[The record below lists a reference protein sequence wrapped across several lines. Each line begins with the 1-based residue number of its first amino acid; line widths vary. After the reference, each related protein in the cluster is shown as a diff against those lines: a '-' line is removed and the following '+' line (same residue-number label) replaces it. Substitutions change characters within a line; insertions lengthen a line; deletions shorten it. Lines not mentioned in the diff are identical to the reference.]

1 MCYLL
6 CKNSQ
11 VLNVKPEQLI
21 KDEWWRSPMRAQMKA
36 STFGPPI
43 CCTTASSAA
52 VKLCWDVVWTTAE
65 KRFAPRSRNNRA
77 RQTVK
82 PACLREAERRF
93 RWGGGRWRRR
103 SKTNC
108 SNLCAFF
115 SALLTGSAWSHGCRR
130 ATRTSRIHSEL
141 PLLLFFACIC
151 RGYECAITNDV
162 LTLYRAN
169 RSLRGSCRSP
179 LVAEASEKV
188 RGAEITATAA
198 NRNTCKIWMR
208 LHQFDSV

>member
-1 MCYLL
+1 MWSAVRKSKKSIIPEKRMMTMANESTNEGLHFWTPNLL
-6 CKNSQ
+6 HNCF
-11 VLNVKPEQLI
+11 LR
-21 KDEWWRSPMRAQMKA
+21 RSETMLGCCLDNIWEKICAPLAKQPRTSDSKACMSARGRAQVQV
-36 STFGPPI
+36 G
-43 CCTTASSAA
+43 
-52 VKLCWDVVWTTAE
+52 V
-65 KRFAPRSRNNRA
+65 
-77 RQTVK
+77 
-82 PACLREAERRF
+82 
-93 RWGGGRWRRR
+93 GGGRWRRR

-108 SNLCAFF
+108 SDLCAFF
-115 SALLTGSAWSHGCRR
+115 SALLSGSAWSHGRRR

-141 PLLLFFACIC
+141 PLLVFFACIC

-198 NRNTCKIWMR
+198 NRNTCKIRMR